1 MQYLEDSWD
10 IQVQP
15 LNIPFAYLAGGNLAM
30 TGLQEMKIRDN
41 YLKIRVKYNGSQY
54 AIINALRTLMTISHA

>member
-1 MQYLEDSWD
+1 
-10 IQVQP
+10 
-15 LNIPFAYLAGGNLAM
+15 M

-41 YLKIRVKYNGSQY
+41 YLKIRVKYNGTQY